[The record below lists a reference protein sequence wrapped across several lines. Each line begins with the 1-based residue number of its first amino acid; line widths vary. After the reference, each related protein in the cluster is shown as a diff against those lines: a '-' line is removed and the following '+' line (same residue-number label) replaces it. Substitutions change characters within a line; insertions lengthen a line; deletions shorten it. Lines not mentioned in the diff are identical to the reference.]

1 MVSFTRFQY
10 GLSVT
15 VRPWFPHQMTS
26 PLLTTNLARPD
37 LTSFTISRATH
48 SPP

>member
-15 VRPWFPHQMTS
+15 VRPWFPHQTTS

-37 LTSFTISRATH
+37 WTSFTISRATQ